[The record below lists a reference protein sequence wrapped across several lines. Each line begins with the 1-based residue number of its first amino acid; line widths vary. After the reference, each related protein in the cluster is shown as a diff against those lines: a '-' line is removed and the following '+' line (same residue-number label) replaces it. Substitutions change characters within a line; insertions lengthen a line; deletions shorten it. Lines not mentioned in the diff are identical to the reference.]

1 MVSSFEA
8 EGMSTGQILVD
19 QNIEEESTADD
30 TSKRGRGRPPGA
42 TNKNTELI
50 ELKASIEEL
59 TNKVNKLEN
68 SSSQPVQATPVS
80 SSGLEQRLDVL
91 QTWIEAFHM
100 FLCSGRITN
109 SAERAAE
116 DELDKIL
123 EQLPEMTQD
132 IYTKYGVNAES

>member
-1 MVSSFEA
+1 MVNSFEA
-8 EGMSTGQILVD
+8 EGMSTGQILVEPD
-19 QNIEEESTADD
+19 IEEESTTDD
-30 TSKRGRGRPPGA
+30 SSKRGRGRPPGA

-50 ELKASIEEL
+50 ELKTSLEEL
-59 TNKVNKLEN
+59 TDRINRLEN
-68 SSSQPVQATPVS
+68 SNTQTVQTQTTD

-100 FLCSGRITN
+100 FLVSGRITN

-123 EQLPEMTQD
+123 EQLPEMSQD
-132 IYTKYGVNAES
+132 IYTKYGVNAEA

>member
-30 TSKRGRGRPPGA
+30 TSIRGRGRPPGA
-42 TNKNTELI
+42 TNNNTELI
-50 ELKASIEEL
+50 ELKASIVEL
-59 TNKVNKLEN
+59 TNRIDKLEN
-68 SSSQPVQATPVS
+68 NSSQPVQTTTVS

-100 FLCSGRITN
+100 FLVSGRITN

>member
-1 MVSSFEA
+1 MVNSFEA

-19 QNIEEESTADD
+19 PDIEEESATDD

-50 ELKASIEEL
+50 ELKASIGEL
-59 TNKVNKLEN
+59 TNRIDKLEN
-68 SSSQPVQATPVS
+68 NSSQPVQTTTVS

-100 FLCSGRITN
+100 FLVSGRITN

-132 IYTKYGVNAES
+132 IYTKYGVNAEI

>member
-1 MVSSFEA
+1 MVNSFEA

-19 QNIEEESTADD
+19 PDIEEESATDD

-50 ELKASIEEL
+50 ELKASIGEL
-59 TNKVNKLEN
+59 TNRIDKLEN
-68 SSSQPVQATPVS
+68 NSSQPVQTTTVS

-100 FLCSGRITN
+100 FLVSGRITN

>member
-50 ELKASIEEL
+50 ELKASIGEL
-59 TNKVNKLEN
+59 TNRIDKLEN
-68 SSSQPVQATPVS
+68 NSSQPVQTTTVS

-100 FLCSGRITN
+100 FLVSGRITN

>member
-1 MVSSFEA
+1 MVNSFEA
-8 EGMSTGQILVD
+8 EGMNTGQILVEPET
-19 QNIEEESTADD
+19 EEESTTED

-59 TNKVNKLEN
+59 TNRIDKLEN
-68 SSSQPVQATPVS
+68 SSSQPVQATAGD
-80 SSGLEQRLDVL
+80 SSGIEQRLDVL
-91 QTWIEAFHM
+91 QTWIETFHR
-100 FLCSGRITN
+100 FLVSGRITN